1 MLSGFIQA
9 TNLDG
14 KVIAVAND
22 LSNQVVS
29 FNYTSAVAQQPTQ
42 YSHSQPYLPLPQPN
56 PHSDIS
62 ILSNKNVTLMVNNA
76 TLLIVN
82 TSTPITQYKAVPL
95 SCPPE
100 YQLMVAATS
109 VYFLCP
115 VSDFVSFFLI
125 TVLKF
130 NLESLQNSTIRE
142 DLDVQPNLNG
152 ILVKGPAPNYDVYYV
167 TAIGNNLMVIN
178 LRTGTTLP
186 VSTPHVCTYING
198 IKSVS
203 ESTFCIMCAATLVDN
218 ATISNVHFKNLTSS
232 NYVSI
237 QLSRGIPIDDLIV
250 TSAGFLAVLANSD
263 HIILINWSN
272 GEHRILDTGQQYKL
286 ADIALV
292 NKTLAYYVTKQAQLF
307 RFSPQNQF
315 DKFPTSPIFVQPACP
330 PPNCP
335 LLTSISKT
343 HLLFSIKSSLG
354 VVSLAVHD
362 GYEVVISSTLG
373 ISPIHY
379 IVNLSVIYDSSSS
392 IPSSI
397 PPSISPS
404 IPSSTSPSTSRPTTS
419 TTGSKPTEQEA
430 KKDNMKWLWTLG
442 VIVIFLLVI
451 SPIIIITCIFI
462 RKKSLKHSI
471 EETQIS
477 DQEQCPYPCQAS
489 DSSSTSSTERPPIT
503 ETTACPINESTKF

>member
-1 MLSGFIQA
+1 M
-9 TNLDG
+9 
-14 KVIAVAND
+14 IAVAND
-22 LSNQVVS
+22 LTNQVVS
-29 FNYTSAVAQQPTQ
+29 FNYTSAVAQQPIQ

-56 PHSDIS
+56 PHSDS
-62 ILSNKNVTLMVNNA
+62 VILSSKNVTLIVNNA

-100 YQLMVAATS
+100 YQLMVVATS

-115 VSDFVSFFLI
+115 VTYQSFFLI

-130 NLESLQNSTIRE
+130 NLESLQISPIYE
-142 DLDVQPNLNG
+142 SLDVQPNLNG
-152 ILVKGPAPNYDVYYV
+152 MLVKGPAPNYDVHYV
-167 TAIGNNLMVIN
+167 TAIGNNLWVIN

-186 VSTPHVCTYING
+186 VSTPHVCTYINE

-203 ESTFCIMCAATLVDN
+203 DTTFCIMCAATLVDN
-218 ATISNVHFKNLTSS
+218 TTISNVHFKNLTSS

-237 QLSRGIPIDDLIV
+237 QLTRGIPIDDLIV

-307 RFSPQNQF
+307 WFSPQNQF
-315 DKFPTSPIFVQPACP
+315 DKFPTPPIFVQPACP
-330 PPNCP
+330 PPDCP
-335 LLTSISKT
+335 LLTSFSKT

-354 VVSLAVHD
+354 VVSLAVHN
-362 GYEVVISSTLG
+362 GHEVVVSSSLG

-379 IVNLSVIYDSSSS
+379 IVNLSVIYDSSS
-392 IPSSI
+392 I
-397 PPSISPS
+397 
-404 IPSSTSPSTSRPTTS
+404 SPSTSLSTSPPTSTPTTS
-419 TTGSKPTEQEA
+419 TTGSKSTEEE
-430 KKDNMKWLWTLG
+430 KKEDNMELLG
-442 VIVIFLLVI
+442 ILALVILPIVI
-451 SPIIIITCIFI
+451 SAIIIVCIRI
-462 RKKSLKHSI
+462 HNKSLKHPT
-471 EETQIS
+471 EETQTS
-477 DQEQCPYPCQAS
+477 DQEQCSHPYQES
-489 DSSSTSSTERPPIT
+489 DSSSTSSAERPPIT
-503 ETTACPINESTKF
+503 ETTGYPVTESTKV